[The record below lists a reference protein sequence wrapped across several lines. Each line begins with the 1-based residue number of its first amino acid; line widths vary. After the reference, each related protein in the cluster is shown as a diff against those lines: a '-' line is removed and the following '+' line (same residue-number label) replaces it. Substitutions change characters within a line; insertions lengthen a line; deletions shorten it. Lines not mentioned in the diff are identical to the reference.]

1 MPLID
6 LKTDLKS
13 LKYGRDQFN
22 GGSSGQPYITTT
34 PDGKTSVSVGT
45 NSILGLLGVDQIPLI
60 PNVSS
65 RLNETR
71 AGRFVNQVLGTDDF
85 IRGGAAGSV
94 QAAIN
99 DTFRI
104 GAFLTDLPKG
114 PLFIAKQVGL
124 QLSNPKLEVKK
135 GGRALVSGGLNLS
148 PSSALGTLTGG
159 ILGPTRVYN
168 LGINTLAQ
176 VPANAFGVHFSRH
189 GLLPI
194 LDKDS
199 KYESVVTFN
208 NESNKSKENR
218 LVELTDKFNLGKA
231 TSFSQQQST
240 FIAGINA
247 AVRALTGLG
256 VSVNPSKL
264 NPSNNTIQGPY
275 IGGPSSVYGIG
286 ATIINRNTYTG
297 DTFKNLNIYR
307 SNEAAL
313 KLSQSNINY
322 YNTLGISKQ
331 IFSTNQEI
339 KDSNNIDSARPTAKP
354 EQIVGYTYQNTPNTD
369 GKPIEIV
376 GQGLIGVNTLTK
388 KNKAGITPKYDTY
401 KKLLAS
407 KILTDNQYYDSSIT
421 PANPQLSL
429 AYLNTFNFFQRDA
442 TTDELTSPSQPV
454 YKTDDPKSPYL
465 GYRNGYGDIV
475 KLRARNGWFSLSREE
490 RVGSG
495 RRDIINLTPIFSRGA
510 GTIDDKVIINR
521 IKYNIND
528 LVKFRIQALD
538 GDDPSTANWMIF
550 RAYLTQFSDNVDATW
565 NSVKYAGRGE
575 DFYIYGGF
583 GRKIQIN
590 FKVAALSEEEMQPM
604 YSKLNYLMGNL
615 MPDYT
620 KSGLMRG
627 PIIRMTV
634 GNWIDGQAGILNSL
648 SYNVPQD
655 SPWEIALTGEN
666 LILPHVVEV
675 NMTFTPIGSQTK
687 SENKISAKSNTT
699 SHIAQNINDKPQFVG
714 GGIQYATGSGDY
726 VTDPKTKNKI
736 FLFNDPLAVPI

>member
-34 PDGKTSVSVGT
+34 LDGKTNVSVGT

-71 AGRFVNQVLGTDDF
+71 AGRFVNQILSTDDF
-85 IRGGAAGSV
+85 IRGGAAGSI

-176 VPANAFGVHFSRH
+176 VPANAFGIHFSRH

-199 KYESVVTFN
+199 KYEGVVTFN

-231 TSFSQQQST
+231 TSFTKQQST

-307 SNEAAL
+307 SNVSAL
-313 KLSQSNINY
+313 NSSLSNINY
-322 YNTLGISKQ
+322 YNTLGVSNQ
-331 IFSTNQEI
+331 YFPSSQEI
-339 KDSNNIDSARPTAKP
+339 IDYNDIDSNKPTAKP
-354 EQIVGYTYQNTPNTD
+354 SSLDRATYAQTPNLPVPIVTFGVTGSQIDQVKTLYNVTTITSKYKNTLAANATYAAYRKLIDSKNLREKSYTYTHTVANTPIVNNPVNQFGIYDNTS
-369 GKPIEIV
+369 KSTISNEEI
-376 GQGLIGVNTLTK
+376 LPT
-388 KNKAGITPKYDTY
+388 
-401 KKLLAS
+401 
-407 KILTDNQYYDSSIT
+407 
-421 PANPQLSL
+421 
-429 AYLNTFNFFQRDA
+429 A
-442 TTDELTSPSQPV
+442 TTYPV
-454 YKTDDPKSPYL
+454 YSNSKK
-465 GYRNGYGDIV
+465 IV
-475 KLRARNGWFSLSREE
+475 KINLPWNKVTREL

-495 RRDIINLTPIFSRGA
+495 EQDKINLTPMFNSVSGSLP
-510 GTIDDKVIINR
+510 DKVIIYDPATKTR
-521 IKYNIND
+521 IQHNIND
-528 LVKFRIQALD
+528 LVKFRIQAIA
-538 GDDPSTANWMIF
+538 GSNPKSSNYMIF

-575 DFYIYGGF
+575 DFYIYNGF

-590 FKVAALSEEEMQPM
+590 FKVAALSAEEMKPM
-604 YSKLNYLMGNL
+604 YQKLNYLMSNL
-615 MPDYT
+615 MPDYD
-620 KSGLMRG
+620 GVLMNG
-627 PIIRMTV
+627 PLVKMTV
-634 GNWIDGQAGILNSL
+634 GNWIDSQVGILNSL

-655 SPWEIALTGEN
+655 SPWEIALNEPLTGASGVDVDT

-687 SENKISAKSNTT
+687 GVNKISEKSEKT
-699 SHIAQNINDKPQFVG
+699 SHIAQNVNDTQF
-714 GGIQYATGSGDY
+714 IGDTIY
-726 VTDPKTKNKI
+726 KENT
-736 FLFNDPLAVPI
+736 

>member
-231 TSFSQQQST
+231 TSFTKQQST

-322 YNTLGISKQ
+322 YNTLGVSRDYFPDDAAIL
-331 IFSTNQEI
+331 
-339 KDSNNIDSARPTAKP
+339 DSNNIDSNRPTKKP
-354 EQIVGYTYQNTPNTD
+354 DQLLYYTYSNINNNLIGDLIDLDST
-369 GKPIEIV
+369 GKPLFNV
-376 GQGLIGVNTLTK
+376 TVKGNIGS
-388 KNKAGITPKYDTY
+388 NKSVSPSYDTY
-401 KKLLAS
+401 QKLLKS
-407 KILTDNQYYDSSIT
+407 KILTDNQYLDTRIT
-421 PANPQLSL
+421 ATSGL
-429 AYLNTFNFFQRDA
+429 AYLNTFDLFERDT
-442 TTDELTSPSQPV
+442 TTDTLSNKNAPSYRPGNPRYQ
-454 YKTDDPKSPYL
+454 SL
-465 GYRNGYGDIV
+465 GYRNGYGDVV
-475 KLRARNGWFSLSREE
+475 KINNAIGGWLSLSREE

-495 RRDIINLTPIFSRGA
+495 RRDIINLTPIFSKVA
-510 GTIDDKVIINR
+510 GTIDDKVIINKV
-521 IKYNIND
+521 KYNIND

-538 GDDPSTANWMIF
+538 GNNPEDANWMIF

-590 FKVAALSEEEMQPM
+590 FKVAALSEAEMKPM

-620 KSGLMRG
+620 TTGLMRG

-655 SPWEIALTGEN
+655 SPWEIALTSGN

-675 NMTFTPIGSQTK
+675 NMTFTPIGSQTRK
-687 SENKISAKSNTT
+687 VNKISEKSEYT
-699 SHIAQNINDKPQFVG
+699 SHIAQNINDRPQFVG
-714 GGIQYATGSGDY
+714 GAIQFATGSNDL
-726 VTDPKTKNKI
+726 T
-736 FLFNDPLAVPI
+736 FNDPLAVPI